1 MIQITVNGESVEID
15 APMTV
20 EQLLDTVDVP
30 PNYLAV
36 EVNADVVPRE
46 RYTQMMVDAGD
57 DVEVVT
63 LVGGGWPIPNC
74 YAFPY
79 FGFRDCLPPPSLP
92 MISPLLLED
101 THSTAV

>member
-1 MIQITVNGESVEID
+1 MIQITVNGQAVEIE

-20 EQLLDTVDVP
+20 QQLLDTVDVP

-46 RYTQMMVDAGD
+46 DYSQTMVSAGD

-63 LVGGGWPIPNC
+63 LVGGG
-74 YAFPY
+74 
-79 FGFRDCLPPPSLP
+79 
-92 MISPLLLED
+92 
-101 THSTAV
+101 

>member
-1 MIQITVNGESVEID
+1 MITITVNGSPVEIE

-36 EVNADVVPRE
+36 EVNADVVPRQEYGE
-46 RYTQMMVDAGD
+46 RVVGAGD

-63 LVGGGWPIPNC
+63 LVGGG
-74 YAFPY
+74 
-79 FGFRDCLPPPSLP
+79 
-92 MISPLLLED
+92 
-101 THSTAV
+101 

>member
-1 MIQITVNGESVEID
+1 MIKITVNGSAVELESE
-15 APMTV
+15 MSV

-46 RYTQMMVDAGD
+46 NYSSVTVRDGD

-63 LVGGGWPIPNC
+63 LVGGG
-74 YAFPY
+74 
-79 FGFRDCLPPPSLP
+79 
-92 MISPLLLED
+92 
-101 THSTAV
+101 